1 MSDIWVQLNSLVNK
15 YTGVINW
22 YKRPNDN
29 RPLKEEAK
37 ETDNSKYTTT
47 CRLLQQWQLIKQYD
61 GLTIQVCYLDGIWS
75 ACPWGATNTVLRK
88 KSSQCT
94 KHCTG
99 FILVVCYW
107 LALLVRAVMS
117 SGSFANHCPQ
127 WSMSAVFPGSKYQI
141 STNKT
146 NHQSTYFGSPTRSG
160 LRAALGHQL
169 A

>member
-1 MSDIWVQLNSLVNK
+1 MSDIWVQLNIFVNK

-37 ETDNSKYTTT
+37 ETDNSKYTNT

-88 KSSQCT
+88 KIIT
-94 KHCTG
+94 MYK
-99 FILVVCYW
+99 
-107 LALLVRAVMS
+107 ALYRIYP
-117 SGSFANHCPQ
+117 SGVLLTSFACACSDVIRIVCKPL
-127 WSMSAVFPGSKYQI
+127 STMKYVSSVPWKQVSNI
-141 STNKT
+141 YKQN
-146 NHQSTYFGSPTRSG
+146 
-160 LRAALGHQL
+160 
-169 A
+169 